1 MQADFFCDLSRK
13 LFGVAGCG
21 CATASQSGAPSVP
34 ARAGLTPELEPGMS
48 DLELVELDEILGLVA
63 AAEKSRLFRRH

>member
-1 MQADFFCDLSRK
+1 MRGRYCEPIGRS
-13 LFGVAGCG
+13 
-21 CATASQSGAPSVP
+21 SVS

-48 DLELVELDEILGLVA
+48 DLELMELDEILGLVA